1 MSERKQRTP
10 EEIIAETEAKLAR
23 LRLKAAKQDAMSNP
37 SIAPLVTELNELRV
51 EIREAKKGLGS
62 GPQSF
67 DARVT
72 KHQIWIDRIESERAE
87 AEATLSSAEQRKS
100 EIESQ
105 IANAVNGLVET
116 SSNETSSNEI
126 SANA

>member
-10 EEIIAETEAKLAR
+10 AEIIAETEAKLSR

-37 SIAPLVTELNELRV
+37 EIAPLVEQLNQLRIN
-51 EIREAKKGLGS
+51 IREAKKGLGT

-72 KHQIWIDRIESERAE
+72 KHQIWISKIEDERWAAE
-87 AEATLSSAEQRKS
+87 SVLEDATKEKDLIEA
-100 EIESQ
+100 Q

-116 SSNETSSNEI
+116 PSTEI

>member
-10 EEIIAETEAKLAR
+10 AEIILETEAKLSR

-37 SIAPLVTELNELRV
+37 EIAPLVAQLDQLRIN
-51 EIREAKKGLGS
+51 IREAKKGLGT

-72 KHQIWIDRIESERAE
+72 KHQVWISKIEDERWAAE
-87 AEATLSSAEQRKS
+87 SVLEQSTVEKDTIEA
-100 EIESQ
+100 Q
-105 IANAVNGLVET
+105 IALAVNGIVET
-116 SSNETSSNEI
+116 PSNEL

>member
-10 EEIIAETEAKLAR
+10 AEIIAETEAKLSR

-37 SIAPLVTELNELRV
+37 EIAPLVEQLNQLRIN
-51 EIREAKKGLGS
+51 IREAKKGLGK

-72 KHQIWIDRIESERAE
+72 KHQIWISKIEDERWAAE
-87 AEATLSSAEQRKS
+87 SVLEDATKEKEQIEA
-100 EIESQ
+100 Q
-105 IANAVNGLVET
+105 IALAVNGLVET
-116 SSNETSSNEI
+116 PSTEI

>member
-10 EEIIAETEAKLAR
+10 AEIIAETEAKLSRLLFKQAR
-23 LRLKAAKQDAMSNP
+23 QEALSNP
-37 SIAPLVTELNELRV
+37 AIAPLVEQLDQLRIN
-51 EIREAKKGLGS
+51 IREAKKGLGA

-72 KHQIWIDRIESERAE
+72 KHQVWISKIEDERWAAE
-87 AEATLSSAEQRKS
+87 SVLEDATKEKEQIEA
-100 EIESQ
+100 Q
-105 IANAVNGLVET
+105 IAQAVSGLVET
-116 SSNETSSNEI
+116 PTNEL